1 MSHIKRATGIAA
13 IFIAIWSFLPI
24 YWLLVLAFEPGYGR
38 VDVPPN
44 LFPIHPTLGNFRF
57 VLSLFDPKVLATPS
71 FGSEISFALIHSI
84 VVATAVMV
92 LTLIL
97 SIPAGYA
104 FARFSFTFRTTL
116 FFLLLF
122 ARFLPPVSLVIPFYQ
137 FYKSAELLGTYQG
150 LIAAQLTLTV
160 PLAVWVISGIFASIP
175 AELDKQARID
185 GCSRFR
191 MLRSIIIPVAAPGLI
206 ALAIVSWLTSWN
218 ELIFSLFLASIVDF
232 FMIPPFLAFAS
243 FGVSAPFLV
252 FAFIPP
258 IVAAFILQRY
268 MTQLRLIS
276 PPVLTTTYEV
286 LSKQ

>member
-13 IFIAIWSFLPI
+13 ISIAIWSFLPI
-24 YWLLVLAFEPGYGR
+24 YWLLVLALEPGYGR

-44 LFPIHPTLGNFRF
+44 LFPIRPTLGNFRF
-57 VLSLFDPKVLATPS
+57 VLTLFDPKVLATPG
-71 FGSEISFALIHSI
+71 FGSEFSYALIHSI
-84 VVATAVMV
+84 LVATAVMI

-116 FFLLLF
+116 FFLVFF
-122 ARFLPPVSLVIPFYQ
+122 ARFLPPISLVIPFYQ
-137 FYKSAELLGTYQG
+137 FYKSTELLGTYQG
-150 LIAAQLTLTV
+150 LITAQLTLTV
-160 PLAVWVISGIFASIP
+160 PLAIWVISGVFASIP
-175 AELDKQARID
+175 SELDKQARID
-185 GCSRFR
+185 GCSRLR

-232 FMIPPFLAFAS
+232 FMIPPVLAFAS
-243 FGVSAPFLV
+243 FGAAAPLV

-268 MTQLRLIS
+268 MTQLKLIS
-276 PPVLTTTYEV
+276 PPVLATTNEV
-286 LSKQ
+286 SAQR